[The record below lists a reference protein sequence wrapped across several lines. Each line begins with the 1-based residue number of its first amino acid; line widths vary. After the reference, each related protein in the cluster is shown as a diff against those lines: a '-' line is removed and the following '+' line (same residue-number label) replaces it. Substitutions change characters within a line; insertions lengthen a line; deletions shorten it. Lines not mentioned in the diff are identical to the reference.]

1 MARRIPDPPPII
13 IQRLT
18 EAFNKQDL
26 DTILGVLAVNV
37 VVAVFNG
44 GTETV
49 GAPTLKAIYEEMFAE
64 QPKPRLSVTG
74 RLSQGDQVAQQEVL
88 TRGLTVVERRI
99 AIYTVL
105 HEKVTRV
112 DLIR

>member
-13 IQRLT
+13 VQRLT
-18 EAFNKQDL
+18 DAVNKQDL
-26 DTILGVLAVNV
+26 DTILGLLAANV
-37 VVAVFNG
+37 VVAAFNG

-49 GAPTLKAIYEEMFAE
+49 GAPALKAIYENLFGE
-64 QPKPRLSVTG
+64 QPKARLSVTG
-74 RLSQGDQVAQQEVL
+74 RLTQGDQVAQQEVL
-88 TRGLTVVERRI
+88 SRGLAVVERRI